1 MFRFT
6 SLPNNAQLEMT
17 EAVKVRQE
25 SSVTLGLQLESG
37 ERLTGV
43 FTPSDSVWHVINT
56 LKPEE
61 ERKAHIVVIY
71 MRQEIYGREN
81 LNRTTLRSLG

>member
-1 MFRFT
+1 
-6 SLPNNAQLEMT
+6 MT
-17 EAVKVRQE
+17 EAIKQRQE

-43 FTPSDSVWHVINT
+43 FVPSDSVWDVIIA

-61 ERKAHIVVIY
+61 EKMKNVVVIY
-71 MRQEIYGREN
+71 MRQEMYGKEN
-81 LNRTTLRSLG
+81 LNNTTLRSLG